1 MATVDSLKRMSAKE
15 LSEMILAESSSLDP
29 SERSYAIIDVRDD
42 DHIGGN
48 IKTSIHV
55 PSTALEDSL
64 HTLLPKLADK
74 KTVVF
79 HCSLSQQRG
88 PSAALR
94 YLRELDANGGGPPE
108 GQNVYVLDLGFV
120 GWAADYGTDQ
130 RLTQNFRKE
139 LWEGY

>member
-1 MATVDSLKRMSAKE
+1 MVPSPTPHFTLPRSSRPSITAPTPHPRTSPLTPAKKK
-15 LSEMILAESSSLDP
+15 
-29 SERSYAIIDVRDD
+29 
-42 DHIGGN
+42 DHIGGS

-55 PSTALEDSL
+55 PSTAFEDSL
-64 HTLLPKLADK
+64 HSLLPKLADK

-88 PSAALR
+88 PSAALQ
-94 YLRELDANGGGPPE
+94 YLRELEANGGGPPE